1 MTYDLVW
8 NGKSLRELGFRV
20 SSFSSD
26 PPEPKLTIV
35 SIPGGVD
42 LDLTDAL
49 TGHAAYENRDI
60 SVSLFYDGRGMGETW
75 QEAVNKLSALL
86 HGAEA
91 DFTLG
96 WDPGHTYHGRAY
108 VTDVEHSPQFYCTLT
123 VQIAANPW
131 KLRESHV
138 ETVSALGYAELVA
151 TCGTRPVHPVISC
164 EYPVV
169 VTLRGR
175 SVTVPAG
182 ERYRVVGLT
191 LLPGENELLLQMF
204 SYEQA
209 TWADLSGM
217 TWAELSGRRW
227 GDLWVTDEPVT
238 PEGGLPGSP
247 DVTVEWEEYYL

>member
-1 MTYDLVW
+1 M
-8 NGKSLRELGFRV
+8 
-20 SSFSSD
+20 
-26 PPEPKLTIV
+26 
-35 SIPGGVD
+35 
-42 LDLTDAL
+42 
-49 TGHAAYENRDI
+49 
-60 SVSLFYDGRGMGETW
+60 
-75 QEAVNKLSALL
+75 
-86 HGAEA
+86 
-91 DFTLG
+91 
-96 WDPGHTYHGRAY
+96 
-108 VTDVEHSPQFYCTLT
+108 
-123 VQIAANPW
+123 
-131 KLRESHV
+131 
-138 ETVSALGYAELVA
+138 A

>member
-1 MTYDLVW
+1 M
-8 NGKSLRELGFRV
+8 
-20 SSFSSD
+20 
-26 PPEPKLTIV
+26 
-35 SIPGGVD
+35 
-42 LDLTDAL
+42 
-49 TGHAAYENRDI
+49 
-60 SVSLFYDGRGMGETW
+60 
-75 QEAVNKLSALL
+75 
-86 HGAEA
+86 
-91 DFTLG
+91 
-96 WDPGHTYHGRAY
+96 
-108 VTDVEHSPQFYCTLT
+108 
-123 VQIAANPW
+123 
-131 KLRESHV
+131 
-138 ETVSALGYAELVA
+138 SALGYAELTA

-247 DVTVEWEEYYL
+247 EVKGLSLVLNGQTIDFGAFISAVISFLITAVAVFAIIKGMNTFNDLKEMAIKKAGLAKQAEEEAAPAPRTCPFCKQEIADDATRCPHCTSKLEGYENAAE